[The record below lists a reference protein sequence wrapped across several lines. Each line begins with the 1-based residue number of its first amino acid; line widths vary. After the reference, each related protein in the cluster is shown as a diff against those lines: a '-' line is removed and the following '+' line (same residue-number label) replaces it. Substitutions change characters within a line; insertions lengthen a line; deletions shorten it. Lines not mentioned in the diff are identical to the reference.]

1 MINLKERE
9 AILRKIKKDEDRLLI
24 SKVLDKAAQCEKS
37 NSLAYTHFF
46 DPYQGK
52 LVEQIL
58 GACKSKGILSHDVDY
73 SFTGGYDNAERIITI
88 FTNDFMKKNY
98 IPPLQVLKIKHKFSG
113 SSSYIS
119 LSHRDYLGSLM
130 ALGIKREFIGD
141 ILVHE
146 DGCDIIVLGEITD
159 YLIYNIEKV
168 GNVRVS
174 MEIANL
180 SKLESP
186 IVRTREIQVTVASLR
201 LDCIAKVGFSESRT
215 DISDLIKS
223 EKVFVN
229 WEMVSNPSKLLKSG
243 DTVSVRGYGRIVLTE
258 VGGQSRKG
266 RTIVRITVMV

>member
-9 AILRKIKKDEDRLLI
+9 TILNKINKDEDRLLI
-24 SKVLDKAAQCEKS
+24 SKVLDKAAQCEKT

-58 GACKSKGILSHDVDY
+58 GTCKSKEMLSHDVDY
-73 SFTGGYDNAERIITI
+73 SFTGGHDNAERIIAI
-88 FTNDFMKKNY
+88 FTHDFMKKNY

-141 ILVHE
+141 ILVRE
-146 DGCDIIVLGEITD
+146 DGCDIIVLGEIAD
-159 YLIYNIEKV
+159 YLIYNLEKV

-174 MEIANL
+174 MEIASL
-180 SKLESP
+180 TKLEAP
-186 IVRTREIQVTVASLR
+186 MVR
-201 LDCIAKVGFSESRT
+201 AKAGFSESRT

-229 WEMVSNPSKLLKSG
+229 WEMVSNSSKILKAG
-243 DTVSVRGYGRIVLTE
+243 DTVSARGYGRIVLTE